1 MSKLTKPRR
10 IADALTDKVDLQAK
24 PLVAV
29 LNGCHAV
36 TFTGEEDDHF
46 VFKNS
51 YGEND
56 KKNPAWIKIP
66 KRRAPFNRIDLN
78 LKHSIPRTINYDSN

>member
-1 MSKLTKPRR
+1 MSKTTKSRR
-10 IADALTDKVDLQAK
+10 IGDALADKIDEQSK

-29 LNGCHAV
+29 LNGGHAV
-36 TFTGEEDDHF
+36 TFTGEEDDIF

-66 KRRAPFNRIDLN
+66 KRRAPFNRTDLN
-78 LKHSIPRTINYDSN
+78 F